1 MELRLTVASVETHER
16 LVVEVEGEGSALF
29 SICRLSK
36 EDGYVNVEFD
46 LGWQGG
52 GVVSVSYERF
62 VELLGKARSE
72 LDQTYP

>member
-16 LVVEVEGEGSALF
+16 LVVEVEAEGSALF

-36 EDGYVNVEFD
+36 EDGNVNVEFD

-52 GVVSVSYERF
+52 GVVSVPYQRF
-62 VELLGKARSE
+62 VGLLGKARSE
-72 LDQTYP
+72 LDQTSP